1 MIGRSYRFAHAVGG
15 ADGVKQCVC
24 LLREE
29 FEAAKAL
36 VGRRSIAEIDRSV
49 IW

>member
-1 MIGRSYRFAHAVGG
+1 MIGRSYRFALAVGG

-29 FEAAKAL
+29 FEAAKHLSAAAL
-36 VGRRSIAEIDRSV
+36 LPRSTAL
-49 IW
+49 